1 MGNPD
6 IANAFLIS
14 LLTQTVLPT
23 LSVVLVYLA
32 VKYKKSLSVNLLLL
46 GVVIVTLV
54 SLKQFGDIDF
64 AYELSTTV
72 SIAFSCI
79 SVVVSIIIL
88 AARKLRARH

>member
-32 VKYKKSLSVNLLLL
+32 VKYKKSLSVYLLLL

-54 SLKQFGDIDF
+54 SLIQFGDIDF
-64 AYELSTTV
+64 AYERSTTV